1 MEAEASF
8 SKIVFAFTLYT
19 SCLKNKQKLSFKFDV
34 LQLQAYLV
42 MLINFQMSLS
52 RRVNLP
58 QHRVQIV

>member
-34 LQLQAYLV
+34 LQVYLV
-42 MLINFQMSLS
+42 MLINFRMSL
-52 RRVNLP
+52 
-58 QHRVQIV
+58 